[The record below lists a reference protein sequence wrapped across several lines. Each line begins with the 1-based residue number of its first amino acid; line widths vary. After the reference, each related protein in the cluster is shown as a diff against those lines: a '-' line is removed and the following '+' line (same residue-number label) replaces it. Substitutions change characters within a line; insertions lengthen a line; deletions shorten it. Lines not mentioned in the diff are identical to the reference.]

1 MPEQTQSSQP
11 TVSVVCIAF
20 NQVKYIRQCMESIVT
35 QKTSFPF
42 HLLIHDDCS
51 TDGTTEII
59 REFEEKYP
67 DIVKPLYEEEN
78 QYKKGGVMP
87 SYLVLPHVTGKYVA
101 FCEGDDYWDDP
112 LKLQKQ
118 FDALEANPDCHLC
131 VHRVKTVWENGED
144 SGISIPNKFSGTQ
157 NIPSETFIRSVEDF
171 QFHLLSFFFRG
182 EDIRAYINDLPEFAK
197 IADVSDECF
206 ELYFGNLGNVCFIDE
221 TMASHRAGSIGCWNS
236 RNQDEKRVK
245 HHEKMIAA
253 MESYDEYT
261 QGKYH
266 ELCEHYILHQ
276 HYHIVTIRKDCKTQ
290 LKKEYREFYRDY
302 GIKYRLRLWLNAYF
316 PKIAKRLD
324 RSRRESN

>member
-1 MPEQTQSSQP
+1 MTEHSSEIMP
-11 TVSVVCIAF
+11 TVSIVCIAY
-20 NQVKYIRQCMESIVT
+20 NQAKYIRQCMESIVS
-35 QKTSFPF
+35 QKTNFPF

-59 REFEEKYP
+59 REFEENYP

-78 QYKKGGVMP
+78 QYKKGNVMP

-118 FDALEANPDCHLC
+118 YDALEANPDCHMC

-144 SGISIPNKFSGTQ
+144 SGISIPKKFSGTQ
-157 NIPSETFIRSVEDF
+157 TIPALTFIRSVEDF

-182 EDIRAYINDLPEFAK
+182 DDIRAYINDLPEFAK
-197 IADVSDECF
+197 IADVSDECY
-206 ELYFGNLGNVCFIDE
+206 ELYFGNLGNVYFIDE
-221 TMASHRAGSIGCWNS
+221 TMASHRAGSIGSWNS

-245 HHEKMIAA
+245 HHQKMIAS
-253 MESYDEYT
+253 MEAYDEYT

-266 ELCEHYILHQ
+266 EISEHYILHQ
-276 HYHIVTIRKDCKTQ
+276 YYHIATIRKDYKTQ
-290 LKKEYREFYRDY
+290 LRKEFREFYKDY
-302 GIKYRLRLWLNAYF
+302 GLKYKLRLRLKAL
-316 PKIAKRLD
+316 
-324 RSRRESN
+324 RSKPDGRKEN

>member
-1 MPEQTQSSQP
+1 MTDHFSKIVP
-11 TVSVVCIAF
+11 TVSIVCIAY
-20 NQVKYIRQCMESIVT
+20 NQVKYIRRCMESIVC
-35 QKTSFPF
+35 QKTNFPF

-51 TDGTTEII
+51 TDGTTGII

-78 QYKKGGVMP
+78 QYKKGNVMP

-101 FCEGDDYWDDP
+101 LCEGDDYWDDP

-118 FDALEANPDCHLC
+118 YDALEANPDCHMC

-144 SGISIPNKFSGTQ
+144 SGISIPKKFTGTQ
-157 NIPSETFIRSVEDF
+157 TIPALTFIRSVEDF

-182 EDIRAYINDLPEFAK
+182 DDIRAYINDLPEFAK
-197 IADVSDECF
+197 IADVSDECY
-206 ELYFGNLGNVCFIDE
+206 ELYFGNLGNVYFIDE
-221 TMASHRAGSIGCWNS
+221 TMASHRAGSIGSWNS

-253 MESYDEYT
+253 MEAFDDYSQE
-261 QGKYH
+261 KYH
-266 ELCEHYILHQ
+266 EICEHYILHQ
-276 HYHIVTIRKDCKTQ
+276 HYHIATIRKDYKTLQ
-290 LKKEYREFYRDY
+290 RKQYREFYRDY
-302 GIKYRLRLWLNAYF
+302 GFKYRVRLFLRAYF

-324 RSRRESN
+324 HSGGTEH